1 MEQANHGRLQ
11 SMAKHFAEAAE
22 KTAFPEMR
30 RRLIELAEAYALMAA
45 TNAGGTS
52 AEVGS
57 FLEPQSYVPC
67 RA

>member
-22 KTAFPEMR
+22 QTSFPEMR

-45 TNAGGTS
+45 ANAFT
-52 AEVGS
+52 
-57 FLEPQSYVPC
+57 VP
-67 RA
+67 ADALP